1 MLLCRRAFVLQVW
14 QVAYIVLA
22 RQAWKHYGEGMI
34 PSLKL
39 HYEGLTELIDWF
51 DRHADP
57 KDGANHFALHKRR
70 VLRTTFTVDSST
82 SSHRQRHAHGGGAI

>member
-57 KDGANHFALHKRR
+57 EGAPRGDLIEADPSNLRR
-70 VLRTTFTVDSST
+70 TARRLARRF
-82 SSHRQRHAHGGGAI
+82 Q